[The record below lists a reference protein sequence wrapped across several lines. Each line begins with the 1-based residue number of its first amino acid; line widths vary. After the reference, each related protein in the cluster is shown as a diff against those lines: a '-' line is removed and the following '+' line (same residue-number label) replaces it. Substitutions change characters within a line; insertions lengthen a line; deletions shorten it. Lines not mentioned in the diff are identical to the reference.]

1 MKRGLNLLIVIVFV
15 FSGLFAADVGD
26 AHGKKKGGDPA
37 AECAKMGGQWDGK
50 YCRVFDKTGKWC
62 KPGET
67 AVFKWAGKKMKL
79 HKCEVSS
86 GPKLGRRVII
96 SHDSFW
102 GSTKFFGGGE
112 FSYEIQTC
120 TGKCSISAVMTA
132 QATAAKGNLPG
143 KFKSGVYV
151 KIVDEDGNPTMGSFN
166 ICLPTKGAK
175 NPMIYKFI
183 GSGAWRLVGGT
194 VRDKKICTWAHSSG
208 DYAAVDVDK

>member
-1 MKRGLNLLIVIVFV
+1 MKRGVNFLIVIVFAL
-15 FSGLFAADVGD
+15 SGLFIVNVGD
-26 AHGKKKGGDPA
+26 VYGKKKGGDPA
-37 AECAKMGGQWDGK
+37 AECAKIGGQWDGK
-50 YCRVFDKTGKWC
+50 YCRVFDVTGKWC
-62 KPGET
+62 NPGEI
-67 AVFKWAGKKMKL
+67 AVLKWAGNKWKL
-79 HKCEVSS
+79 KKCEDS

-96 SHDSFW
+96 SQDSFW

-166 ICLPTKGAK
+166 ICLPTRGAK

-183 GSGAWRLVGGT
+183 GGGAWRLVGGT
-194 VRDKKICTWAHSSG
+194 VRDKKICTWSYSSG
-208 DYAAVDVDK
+208 DYAVVDLDK